1 MGELVMRLS
10 AAGTLPRPQPRPAV
24 RISRKKGCSGVRYRV
39 REDRDLQPND
49 ESTFNRKFPN

>member
-1 MGELVMRLS
+1 MEELVMRLS

-39 REDRDLQPND
+39 REDRGRLAIRNLQ
-49 ESTFNRKFPN
+49 RA